1 MLKDLLVRLG
11 APALLRPLLGGAGTV
26 FVFHRL
32 RERDP
37 DLLFE
42 TNHRNSIP
50 PAQFEQVLDTLEA
63 EGIEVVTLDEAL
75 DRLGQPRARRFACLT
90 FDDGYRDN
98 HDALLPILEAR
109 RVPATIYVTTGLID
123 RTTAPWWYALDEA
136 IARAP
141 MLRLPLP
148 EETDLPAADGPAK
161 ERAFAAAARVMLH
174 GTPAARAAL
183 LAALV
188 ERHGVDL
195 AGLAERH
202 MMDWEMLRRLA
213 ACPYVEI
220 GAHTLTHASL
230 ATLTPEEAA
239 AEMRDSRAR
248 LERETGREVRHLAYP
263 YGVPGTIGAREAR
276 IAAELGFRSAVT
288 TAPGNLA
295 GRHRATPHMLP
306 RHGVGPAD
314 GASALRLKLAGL
326 RNPLHAARAER

>member
-37 DLLFE
+37 ALLFE
-42 TNHRNSIP
+42 ANHRNSIP
-50 PAQFEQVLDTLEA
+50 PAQFEQVLDTLDA

-75 DRLGQPRARRFACLT
+75 DRLGQPRPRRFACLT

-109 RVPATIYVTTGLID
+109 RVPATIYITTGLID
-123 RTTAPWWYALDEA
+123 RTAALWWYALDEA

-141 MLRLPLP
+141 RLRLPLP
-148 EETDLPAADGPAK
+148 EETDLPAGDGEAK
-161 ERAFAAAARVMLH
+161 HRAFAAAARVMLQ

-202 MMDWEMLRRLA
+202 MMDWAMLRRLA
-213 ACPYVEI
+213 DCPYVEI

-230 ATLTPEEAA
+230 ATLTPEDAA
-239 AEMRDSRAR
+239 AEMRDSRDR

-263 YGVPGTIGAREAR
+263 YGVPGTIGSREAR

-295 GRHRATPHMLP
+295 ERHRATPHMLP

-326 RNPLHAARAER
+326 RNPLHAARADR